1 MNVSSAAWV
10 DRDPRDTQF
19 SRKQRRYHPHEPE
32 PQEEEDTIVVH
43 GEPADEQAD
52 GLDSV
57 E

>member
-52 GLDSV
+52 GLDSI